1 MLTILGGGKYGL
13 IWRIALAAIAC
24 GLPAAGRACDTPVY
38 RYALYHWTAAPY
50 HVVYF
55 KQGTPPASDGQ
66 IARLVAKFGEGE
78 TAANVVL
85 DTFDPAHDKIEE
97 LPEPVQAAWKAR
109 KDAAPAYVVLTPQGV
124 ELFAGRLESSLLR
137 GMTDSPVR
145 QKLCRQLDGGKAVV
159 FLFVPGKDL
168 AENRRA
174 KKAVEDLIAQPNV
187 AAGANGAAAMVAQP
201 GVAAG
206 ANGAPAGANGAAT
219 EANGAATVC
228 PGGGGS
234 VSPGGGGSVSPGGGG
249 SVSPGSGGSVSPG
262 GHAGKQDSA
271 QESIAQTPP
280 VKLALVEVSRSDP
293 AEAWLIRA
301 MMTIEPDLAGL
312 VDQPMVFAVYGRARM
327 LEPYVG
333 KGITVENLT
342 QLVQFV
348 AGACSCQVKD
358 SNPGLDLLTTWNWN
372 ATAQRLAAEEANSP
386 LDPASGGYAEID
398 ANQETGAT
406 AGLSSSA
413 QITAGQASSGTLLPR
428 PSSLNPHPSSL
439 IPHPS
444 SLNPHPS
451 SLNPHPSSL
460 IPRPS
465 PGSTTRVSPG
475 THEPAPFADRLAGRL
490 GLGLLLAAVAVL
502 AAGLV
507 LVRHRGPM

>member
-1 MLTILGGGKYGL
+1 MSTILRRGKYWL

-24 GLPAAGRACDTPVY
+24 GLPAAGWACDTPVY
-38 RYALYHWTAAPY
+38 RYALYHWMAAPY

-55 KQGTPPASDGQ
+55 KQGTPRASDGQ
-66 IARLVAKFGEGE
+66 LARLVGKLGEGDS
-78 TAANVVL
+78 AANVVL

-97 LPEPVQAAWKAR
+97 LPEPVQAAWKGR
-109 KDAAPAYVVLTPQGV
+109 KDAAPAYIVLTPQGV

-174 KKAVEDLIAQPNV
+174 KNAVEDLIAQPGV
-187 AAGANGAAAMVAQP
+187 VAGANGGKATGTPV
-201 GVAAG
+201 GLTAG
-206 ANGAPAGANGAAT
+206 TND
-219 EANGAATVC
+219 AATVC
-228 PGGGGS
+228 PGGGGI
-234 VSPGGGGSVSPGGGG
+234 
-249 SVSPGSGGSVSPG
+249 VSPG
-262 GHAGKQDSA
+262 GHAGQQDSA
-271 QESIAQTPP
+271 AELIAQPLP

-301 MMTIEPDLAGL
+301 MMTIEPDLVGL
-312 VDQPMVFAVYGRARM
+312 VDQPMVFAVYGRARV

-372 ATAQRLAAEEANSP
+372 ATAQRLAAQEANSP

-398 ANQETGAT
+398 ANQKTGAT
-406 AGLSSSA
+406 AGVSSSA
-413 QITAGQASSGTLLPR
+413 KITAGQASSGTLVPR
-428 PSSLNPHPSSL
+428 PSSLVPHPSLGSAA
-439 IPHPS
+439 
-444 SLNPHPS
+444 
-451 SLNPHPSSL
+451 
-460 IPRPS
+460 RAR
-465 PGSTTRVSPG
+465 PGS
-475 THEPAPFADRLAGRL
+475 HEPTPFADRLAGRL
-490 GLGLLLAAVAVL
+490 GLGLLLGAVVVL
-502 AAGLV
+502 AAGVV